1 MATSS
6 DNGSRSA
13 AGGPGYALP
22 GEQTDIV
29 AGKICGGVADRVVED
44 ATLAPV
50 ADPGDGAFQAIQ
62 PREVLAV
69 DDVDLVR
76 MRIAFSRRV
85 SQEVSAEHQVVT
97 QAGSKRRGGTVPCG
111 NTGTGFHRLQEMVL
125 LRVRQVLRGQR
136 VVPAQD
142 DQVVPGEITIE
153 GEDVLGL
160 LDVKPEFADEFARP
174 VGDVIGAV
182 AGPTAVEV

>member
-1 MATSS
+1 MSLFARCWSLKPTVAGINFSNSGPQRMATSS

-13 AGGPGYALP
+13 AGGPRYALP

-29 AGKICGGVADRVVED
+29 AGKICGDVADRVVED

-62 PREVLAV
+62 PREVLAVERGFGQHHIVRIHAQVVLLRRDGKVGDTVGHFVVAV

-111 NTGTGFHRLQEMVL
+111 NTGTG
-125 LRVRQVLRGQR
+125 
-136 VVPAQD
+136 
-142 DQVVPGEITIE
+142 
-153 GEDVLGL
+153 
-160 LDVKPEFADEFARP
+160 
-174 VGDVIGAV
+174 
-182 AGPTAVEV
+182 